1 MLTLELPKD
10 IEQRLD
16 LLVART
22 GKPTSFYA
30 VTALRDFLDS
40 EEDFLVAAE
49 RLATKQRGVSL
60 DDVEARL
67 GLES

>member
-1 MLTLELPKD
+1 MLTLELPRD

-30 VTALRDFLDS
+30 VAALRDFLDS
-40 EEDFLVAAE
+40 EEDLLIATE
-49 RLATKQRGVSL
+49 RLANKQPGVTL
-60 DDVEARL
+60 DQVEARL
-67 GLES
+67 GVES

>member
-10 IEQRLD
+10 LERRLN

-22 GKPTSFYA
+22 GQPTSFYA
-30 VTALRDFLDS
+30 EAAIRDFLDS
-40 EEDFLVAAE
+40 EEDFLIAAD
-49 RLATKQRGVSL
+49 RLANKQPGIIL
-60 DDVEARL
+60 DEVEARL

>member
-1 MLTLELPKD
+1 MLTLELPED
-10 IEQRLD
+10 VERRLD

-40 EEDFLVAAE
+40 EEDFLIATE
-49 RLATKQRGVSL
+49 RLGNKQPGVAL
-60 DDVEARL
+60 DEVEARL
-67 GLES
+67 GLEG

>member
-10 IEQRLD
+10 LERRLD

-22 GKPTSFYA
+22 GKPTNFYA
-30 VTALRDFLDS
+30 EAAIRDFLDS
-40 EEDFLVAAE
+40 EEDFLIAAE
-49 RLATKQRGVSL
+49 RLASKQPGITL
-60 DDVEARL
+60 EEVEARL